1 MNIIYFA
8 AGLLTA
14 SIIAYVWI
22 RVNKKFNQLQED
34 IDHTRR
40 DVNKKFNQLQE
51 DIDHT
56 RRDIYQYHDL
66 QERNMDNR
74 IDDIYQVL
82 SEIERRFETPK
93 KQQLNG

>member
-14 SIIAYVWI
+14 SIIAYIWV
-22 RVNKKFNQLQED
+22 RVNKKFNRLRED
-34 IDHTRR
+34 I
-40 DVNKKFNQLQE
+40 E
-51 DIDHT
+51 HT

-66 QERNMDNR
+66 LERNMDNR

-82 SEIERRFETPK
+82 AEIERRFETPK

>member
-22 RVNKKFNQLQED
+22 RVNKKFNRLQEN
-34 IDHTRR
+34 ID
-40 DVNKKFNQLQE
+40 D
-51 DIDHT
+51 T
-56 RRDIYQYHDL
+56 RRDIYQYHEL

-74 IDDIYQVL
+74 INDIYQSL
-82 SEIERRFETPK
+82 AEIERRFETPK

>member
-22 RVNKKFNQLQED
+22 RVNKKFNQLHQTIEQTQ
-34 IDHTRR
+34 H
-40 DVNKKFNQLQE
+40 
-51 DIDHT
+51 
-56 RRDIYQYHDL
+56 DIYQYHES

-74 IDDIYQVL
+74 INDIYQVL